1 MENSENFK
9 FLFLF
14 IGGLSIILELLFDF
28 TRLIEIPLKV
38 AIRERE
44 IRGNLK
50 RALHLSQKIR
60 TENSGI
66 SFTKRDGELCI
77 FSEHLNV
84 ANENAMWRDAHNE
97 RVGNAAAFSSH
108 KKASARSVAVLLPVL
123 ASEWRPF

>member
-60 TENSGI
+60 TQNSDWKFEQKIPG
-66 SFTKRDGELCI
+66 
-77 FSEHLNV
+77 
-84 ANENAMWRDAHNE
+84 
-97 RVGNAAAFSSH
+97 
-108 KKASARSVAVLLPVL
+108 
-123 ASEWRPF
+123 